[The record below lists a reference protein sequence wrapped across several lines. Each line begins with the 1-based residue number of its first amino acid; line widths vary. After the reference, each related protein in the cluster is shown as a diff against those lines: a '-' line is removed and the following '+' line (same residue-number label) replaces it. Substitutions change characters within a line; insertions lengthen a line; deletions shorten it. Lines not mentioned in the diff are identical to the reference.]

1 MAYNIKLFVHGVP
14 NGQDIWG
21 NPGADAKYIEAFYGR
36 KSNVAS
42 QMILEVMQFGGET
55 NAYYTYF
62 YYNDKIQDKQN
73 RLGGYFALTLRIN
86 YYYADVQNIY
96 NLLQAAFN
104 KYIIGSVLDYTA
116 GGGCRFLVSQLNQAN
131 ENFMALEKELEHYLM
146 QFSSNKD
153 FVALGGFKSN
163 GQNDCGTINLLEAA
177 PNVVLSHV
185 KSTGKISVSALHPT
199 SKEQQI
205 INKMN
210 SEVQAANTNAQQQI
224 AAARQ
229 KAQQDIQTAQRD
241 KEQGIQAVKN
251 EYKDADKTISQLR
264 AQIDKANKNNA
275 QLTSKINDLNSKLQ
289 DAQGYKTKYDESQK
303 KLAKLEE
310 LVQKIKNNLSGLSG
324 ISELLGI
331 SSVGGNAYGDRHGE
345 DRKPEE
351 HSNGFESFIKKIHP
365 FMDFFV
371 MLILICII
379 GVTLPKSCES
389 KDTKLAG
396 WLPFGGD
403 KEEVVDQKEH
413 EQETSTPG
421 DSEDSEDE
429 EIFDSIG
436 GPAGVIQE
444 TLESLRTKY
453 PNAKIDVS
461 NINQANGVFMR
472 VSSGANY
479 TLSIKGVTE
488 DLHGEWVYDP
498 RDFYIQDDNIIPR
511 HAGRCSIVYKVNG
524 IEFLDRTI
532 TVKQ

>member
-96 NLLQAAFN
+96 NLLEAAFN
-104 KYIIGSVLDYTA
+104 KYIIGSVLEYTA
-116 GGGCRFLVSQLNQAN
+116 GGGCRFKVTQFNQADDN
-131 ENFMALEKELEHYLM
+131 LKALEKELEHYLM
-146 QFSSNKD
+146 QFSSNTD
-153 FVALGGFKSN
+153 FVSLSGFKSN
-163 GQNDCGTINLLEAA
+163 GQNECGTINLLEAVS
-177 PNVVLSHV
+177 NVVLSHV
-185 KSTGKISVSALHPT
+185 KSTGKISVSSFHLT

-205 INKMN
+205 INKMS
-210 SEVQAANTNAQQQI
+210 SEVQAANLNAQQQI
-224 AAARQ
+224 EAAKQ
-229 KAQQDIQTAQRD
+229 KAQQDVQAAQKD
-241 KEQGIQAVKN
+241 KEQGIQAIKN
-251 EYKDADKTISQLR
+251 EYKDADNTIRQLR
-264 AQIDKANKNNA
+264 SQISKEEQDKNELKAKVKELTNKLQNA
-275 QLTSKINDLNSKLQ
+275 Q
-289 DAQGYKTKYDESQK
+289 AYKTQYEESQK
-303 KLAKLEE
+303 KLEKREKLIAE
-310 LVQKIKNNLSGLSG
+310 IKKNLSGLSG

-331 SSVGGNAYGDRHGE
+331 SSVGTNIYGGGQEGE
-345 DRKPEE
+345 KKPEE
-351 HSNGFESFIKKIHP
+351 DSHGFASFIKKIHP

-371 MLILICII
+371 MFILLCIV

-396 WLPFGGD
+396 WFPFGGD
-403 KEEVVDQKEH
+403 KEEGQQEHKQVAEFHEGAEVTEEENVGTSDNPADVV
-413 EQETSTPG
+413 
-421 DSEDSEDE
+421 
-429 EIFDSIG
+429 
-436 GPAGVIQE
+436 QE

-461 NINQANGVFMR
+461 NIWEARGQFMQ

-498 RDFYIQDDNIIPR
+498 QDFYIQDGNIIPR
-511 HAGRCSIVYKVNG
+511 RAGSCRIVYKVNG
-524 IEFLDRTI
+524 IDFLERTI

>member
-73 RLGGYFALTLRIN
+73 RTGGYFSLTLRIN

-96 NLLQAAFN
+96 NLLEAAFN
-104 KYIIGSVLDYTA
+104 KYIIGSVLEYTA

-131 ENFMALEKELEHYLM
+131 ENFLALEKELEHYLM
-146 QFSSNKD
+146 QFSSNRD
-153 FVALGGFKSN
+153 FVSLGGFKSN
-163 GQNDCGTINLLEAA
+163 GQNECGTINLLEAA
-177 PNVVLSHV
+177 SNVVSAHV
-185 KSTGKISVSALHPT
+185 KTMGKISVSALHPT

-205 INKMN
+205 ISKMN
-210 SEVQAANTNAQQQI
+210 SEVQAANFAAQQQI
-224 AAARQ
+224 AAVQQ
-229 KAQQDIQTAQRD
+229 KAQQDVQAAQRD

-264 AQIDKANKNNA
+264 AHIDKANKNHA
-275 QLTSKINDLNSKLQ
+275 QLTSQINDLNLQ
-289 DAQGYKTKYDESQK
+289 LQNAQDYKRKFDESQK

-310 LVQKIKNNLSGLSG
+310 LVEKIKKNLSGLSG

-331 SSVGGNAYGDRHGE
+331 SSVGTNIYGGRQGGG
-345 DRKPEE
+345 RKPEE
-351 HSNGFESFIKKIHP
+351 HSHGFESFIKKIHP

-371 MLILICII
+371 MLILLLII

-389 KDTKLAG
+389 KDTKLFG

-429 EIFDSIG
+429 EYSESTGDHD
-436 GPAGVIQE
+436 GVIQE

-453 PNAKIDVS
+453 PNARIDIS
-461 NINQANGVFMR
+461 NIWEAKGQFMQ

-498 RDFYIQDDNIIPR
+498 QYFYIQDDNIIPL
-511 HAGRCSIVYKVNG
+511 HAGSCRIVYKVNG
-524 IEFLDRTI
+524 IEFLDKTI

>member
-73 RLGGYFALTLRIN
+73 RTGGYFALTLRIN

-96 NLLQAAFN
+96 NLLEAAFN
-104 KYIIGSVLDYTA
+104 KYIIGSVLEYTA
-116 GGGCRFLVSQLNQAN
+116 GAGCRFLVSQLNQAN
-131 ENFMALEKELEHYLM
+131 ENFIALEKELEHYLM
-146 QFSSNKD
+146 QFSSDQD
-153 FVALGGFKSN
+153 FVSFSGFKSN
-163 GQNDCGTINLLEAA
+163 GQNECGTINLLEA
-177 PNVVLSHV
+177 NSGVVLSHV
-185 KSTGKISVSALHPT
+185 KSTGKISVSSLHPT
-199 SKEQQI
+199 SKEQQV

-210 SEVQAANTNAQQQI
+210 SEVQAAKTNAKQQI
-224 AAARQ
+224 AAAQ
-229 KAQQDIQTAQRD
+229 HKAQQDVQAAQRD
-241 KEQGIQAVKN
+241 KEKEIQAVKN
-251 EYKDADKTISQLR
+251 EYKDVDKTISQLR

-275 QLTSKINDLNSKLQ
+275 QLTSQVNDLNLKLQ
-289 DAQGYKTKYDESQK
+289 NAQGYKTKYDESQK
-303 KLAKLEE
+303 KLAMLEE

-331 SSVGGNAYGDRHGE
+331 SSVGGNTHGDRHGNGE

-403 KEEVVDQKEH
+403 KKEVVDQKEH

-421 DSEDSEDE
+421 DSEYSEDE
-429 EIFDSIG
+429 EDSESTG
-436 GPAGVIQE
+436 DHAGVLQE
-444 TLESLRTKY
+444 TLESLRKKY
-453 PNAKIDVS
+453 PNVRIFGKL
-461 NINQANGVFMR
+461 M
-472 VSSGANY
+472 
-479 TLSIKGVTE
+479 
-488 DLHGEWVYDP
+488 
-498 RDFYIQDDNIIPR
+498 DNL
-511 HAGRCSIVYKVNG
+511 CK
-524 IEFLDRTI
+524 
-532 TVKQ
+532 

>member
-73 RLGGYFALTLRIN
+73 RTGGYFALTLRIN

-96 NLLQAAFN
+96 NLLEAAFN
-104 KYIIGSVLDYTA
+104 KYIIGSVLEYTA
-116 GGGCRFLVSQLNQAN
+116 GAGCRFLVSQLNQAN
-131 ENFMALEKELEHYLM
+131 ENFIALEKELEHYLM
-146 QFSSNKD
+146 QFSSDQD
-153 FVALGGFKSN
+153 FVSFSGFKSN
-163 GQNDCGTINLLEAA
+163 GQNECGTINLLEA
-177 PNVVLSHV
+177 NSGVVLSHV
-185 KSTGKISVSALHPT
+185 KSTGKISVSSLHPT
-199 SKEQQI
+199 SKEQQV

-210 SEVQAANTNAQQQI
+210 SEVQAAKTNAKQQI
-224 AAARQ
+224 AAAQ
-229 KAQQDIQTAQRD
+229 HKAQQDVQAAQRD
-241 KEQGIQAVKN
+241 KEKEIQAVKN

-275 QLTSKINDLNSKLQ
+275 QLTSQVNDLNLKLQ
-289 DAQGYKTKYDESQK
+289 NAQGYKTKYDESQK

-331 SSVGGNAYGDRHGE
+331 SSVGGNTHGDRYGNGE

-379 GVTLPKSCES
+379 GMTLPKSCES
-389 KDTKLAG
+389 KDNSIASFFL
-396 WLPFGGD
+396 FGSDKKDIDDPKGD
-403 KEEVVDQKEH
+403 NATKEH
-413 EQETSTPG
+413 ATV
-421 DSEDSEDE
+421 DE
-429 EIFDSIG
+429 VTQDEVTTIDT
-436 GPAGVIQE
+436 QQ
-444 TLESLRTKY
+444 TLLSLKEKY
-453 PNAKIDVS
+453 PNARIDVEG
-461 NINQANGVFMR
+461 IGRANPMKAGSTYH
-472 VSSGANY
+472 VSLLNVEESLN
-479 TLSIKGVTE
+479 
-488 DLHGEWVYDP
+488 GEWVSN
-498 RDFYIQDDNIIPR
+498 DFGIYNEQVTPKKSGPCTLLYI
-511 HAGRCSIVYKVNG
+511 VNG
-524 IEFLDRTI
+524 DTLVTRTI
-532 TVKQ
+532 NVTR